1 MKEDVTREV
10 NIEMSEDKNNKV
22 EMDEI
27 SKDDKNN
34 ASANEKSKS
43 FKESSDDAPKG
54 EGLTVEGET
63 EKDESSKENT
73 EIEGKVNNEEKV
85 CNDKDN
91 LENLTK
97 QVGDLKKQVED
108 LKNQLTEKEALAK
121 EYYNRLARAQA
132 DFENLRRRTNKERE
146 QLLKY
151 AAEELIIDILP
162 VIDNF
167 QRALESKNKSSEEF
181 VSGVEMI
188 YKQLLDVLKKAGVEE
203 IKSLGEDFD
212 PNKHEAIM
220 QVESEEYPENKIVE
234 VLRKGYILKD
244 KIIRPAMV
252 KVSK

>member
-10 NIEMSEDKNNKV
+10 NIEMSEGKNNKV
-22 EMDEI
+22 DEI

-34 ASANEKSKS
+34 ANANEKSKS

-54 EGLTVEGET
+54 EGLTVEGGT
-63 EKDESSKENT
+63 EKDESSK
-73 EIEGKVNNEEKV
+73 IEGKVNNEEKV

-91 LENLTK
+91 LENLKK
-97 QVGDLKKQVED
+97 QVEDLKKQVED

-132 DFENLRRRTNKERE
+132 DFENLRRRTDKERE

>member
-10 NIEMSEDKNNKV
+10 NIEMFEDKNDK
-22 EMDEI
+22 MDEV

-34 ASANEKSKS
+34 ANANEKSKS

-54 EGLTVEGET
+54 EGLTVEAGT
-63 EKDESSKENT
+63 EKDESSK
-73 EIEGKVNNEEKV
+73 IEGKVNNEEKV

-91 LENLTK
+91 LENLKK
-97 QVGDLKKQVED
+97 QVEYLKKQVED

-132 DFENLRRRTNKERE
+132 DFENLRRRTDKERE

-188 YKQLLDVLKKAGVEE
+188 YKQLLDVLKKTGVEE

-244 KIIRPAMV
+244 KIIRPAIV

>member
-22 EMDEI
+22 DEI

-34 ASANEKSKS
+34 ANASEKSKS

-54 EGLTVEGET
+54 EGLTVEGGT
-63 EKDESSKENT
+63 EKDESSK
-73 EIEGKVNNEEKV
+73 IKGKVNNEEKV

-132 DFENLRRRTNKERE
+132 DFENLKRRTNKERE

-244 KIIRPAMV
+244 KIIRPAVV